1 MQVKRIHEYKRQ
13 LMNVLH
19 VLTLY
24 RRLKEERDFD
34 IVSRTVLFAGKAAPA
49 YYTAK
54 MVIKLIHAVGRL
66 VNEDR
71 DLGDRLRVV
80 FLANYDVSLAQRLFP
95 AADLSEQIST
105 TGMEASG
112 TGNMK
117 LALNGALTIGT
128 PDGANVEIAEQVGE
142 ENVFL
147 FGPDVEQM
155 RQRRVAGYD
164 PVAVYDGDRELRAV
178 VDLLASGDLTPERR
192 DLFAPIVESLLQR
205 GDPFMVLA
213 VYAEYVKTQER
224 VDTAWRDPVS
234 WTRKSI
240 LNCARM
246 GRFSSDRTVS
256 EYARDIWRVSP
267 LQAAAAEVKAAG

>member
-1 MQVKRIHEYKRQ
+1 
-13 LMNVLH
+13 
-19 VLTLY
+19 
-24 RRLKEERDFD
+24 
-34 IVSRTVLFAGKAAPA
+34 
-49 YYTAK
+49 
-54 MVIKLIHAVGRL
+54 MVIKLIHAVSRL
-66 VNEDR
+66 VND
-71 DLGDRLRVV
+71 DADVAGRLQVV
-80 FLANYDVSLAQRLFP
+80 FLSNYDVSLAERIFP

-142 ENVFL
+142 ENLFL

-155 RQRRVAGYD
+155 RQRRLAGYD
-164 PVAVYDGDRELRAV
+164 PVAIYESDRELRAV
-178 VDLLASGDLTPERR
+178 VDVLASGELTPERPE
-192 DLFAPIVESLLQR
+192 LFAPIVESLLQR

-213 VYAEYVKTQER
+213 EYSDYVRTQER
-224 VDTAWRDPVS
+224 VDAAWRDPAA

-256 EYARDIWRVSP
+256 EYARDIWRVDP
-267 LQAAAAEVKAAG
+267 VPARAAEMEAAG